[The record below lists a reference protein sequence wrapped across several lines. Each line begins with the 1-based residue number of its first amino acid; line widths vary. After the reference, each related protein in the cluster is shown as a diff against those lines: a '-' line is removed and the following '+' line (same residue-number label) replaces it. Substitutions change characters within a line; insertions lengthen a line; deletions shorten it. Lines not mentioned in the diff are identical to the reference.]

1 MAYPDVVVDATIN
14 KVLDQEFV
22 NQAAMFNQTIGLSNK
37 SAAQLSNVTDN
48 AFLQMVQLWQAN
60 AAQVLMD
67 NKLAETI
74 LAQRSAMNQPQI
86 APSYVSPV
94 VVKGE

>member
-1 MAYPDVVVDATIN
+1 MAYPDVAIDATIN
-14 KVLDQEFV
+14 KAMDQGFV
-22 NQAAMFNQTIGLSNK
+22 NEQSMFNQVIGLANK
-37 SAAQLSNVTDN
+37 SAQQLSNVTDN

-67 NKLAETI
+67 NKLAENI

-86 APSYVSPV
+86 APSYVAPV
-94 VVKGE
+94 VVKPE